1 MVSTRSRMVGAK
13 EGGPSQVNLVAI
25 LEGQAKMHLEFMEFK
40 NRSVIEMEALKQQN
54 SQLKRKIDVEAAHNQ
69 MKEKEILVDSKN
81 PLYANSTLFAEE
93 ESEYNPIPHT
103 AATTLTIAANK
114 VKRWHPFVNGIT
126 ETPLP
131 MQ

>member
-1 MVSTRSRMVGAK
+1 
-13 EGGPSQVNLVAI
+13 
-25 LEGQAKMHLEFMEFK
+25 
-40 NRSVIEMEALKQQN
+40 
-54 SQLKRKIDVEAAHNQ
+54 

-131 MQ
+131 MQWEAFTLEWYDKDTNLDEHIFVYITLVSLYST